1 MTTAVRPWPRF
12 ALAALLLGLHPAAV
26 PAQDSRAAGE
36 RALRAAHETILRAH
50 RENDLPAWTS
60 LEADEFVEAN
70 RGRVTFPTREER
82 RARRAPY
89 LRETRFTR
97 YEDLR
102 EPIVDVSDDGT
113 LGWVIA
119 RVAARGVRTTADGTR
134 EPVEF
139 VAAWV
144 ELYRKID
151 GRWRLV
157 GNVSNLASPEAGEG
171 GDEPPAGERLAESR
185 RLQRESVLAYRAG
198 AFAAFRV
205 KNDSALALRPD
216 HPSLVYNGAAAAAL
230 ARDTAAALRLLGRL
244 AEWGLAYDPG
254 QDSDF
259 DALRGVPE
267 FAAVRERLL
276 GNRAPRGR
284 AETAF
289 RLPEREM
296 IAEGLAYDP
305 ESRSFVVTDVR
316 HRSAWRLGGDGE
328 PAGRLVDGADGAPS
342 PLGMAID
349 PARRALWISGT
360 RVPESI
366 VPPADSGGAEAQVR
380 EYDLDTGALR
390 RVLALPGRAAD
401 GDTAGPA
408 PAAGDVAVEPGGTVL
423 VSDWRTGSLFRGVPD
438 SDTLVEV
445 LPPGSL
451 GSPQGIFPLP
461 DGSGAWV
468 ADYALGLAFVDF
480 RDASVEVAR
489 TWTTLLGADAVAADG
504 RRLLVVQNGVAPARL
519 LRLDLSADLRRI
531 ENVEVLLAAHP
542 DFGGPT
548 GLAVVDGVPYLI
560 ADGQWERFA
569 NGAPEPRE
577 LRRPQVLRVGP

>member
-1 MTTAVRPWPRF
+1 MTSGRPSPRF
-12 ALAALLLGLHPAAV
+12 ALAALLLGLHPAAGT
-26 PAQDSRAAGE
+26 AQDSAASDE

-60 LEADEFVEAN
+60 LEADAYVEVN
-70 RGRVTFPTREER
+70 GGRVTFPIREER

-102 EPIVDVSDDGT
+102 EPIVEVSDDGT
-113 LGWVIA
+113 VGWVIA
-119 RVAARGVRTTADGTR
+119 RVAARGTRTAADGTR
-134 EPVEF
+134 DPVEF

-157 GNVSNLASPEAGEG
+157 GNVSNLASPEA
-171 GDEPPAGERLAESR
+171 DEAADERSAGQRLAESR
-185 RLQRESVLAYRAG
+185 RLQRESILAYRAG
-198 AFAAFRV
+198 DITAFRV

-230 ARDTAAALRLLGRL
+230 AGDSAAALRLLGRL

-254 QDSDF
+254 QDDDF
-259 DALRGVPE
+259 AALRDVPE
-267 FAAVRERLL
+267 FAAVRQRLL

-284 AETAF
+284 AASAF

-305 ESRSFVVTDVR
+305 GSRSFVVTDVR
-316 HRSAWRLGGDGE
+316 HRSAWRLGRNGAS
-328 PAGRLVDGADGAPS
+328 PSRLVDAADGAPS
-342 PLGMAID
+342 PLGLAID

-366 VPPADSGGAEAQVR
+366 VTPGDSSSAEPQVR
-380 EYDLDTGALR
+380 EYDLDSGALR
-390 RVLALPGRAAD
+390 RVLLLPGRDAG
-401 GDTAGPA
+401 GDSVGPA

-423 VSDWRTGSLFRGVPD
+423 VSDWRTGALFRGVAGAD
-438 SDTLVEV
+438 MLVEV

-480 RDASVEVAR
+480 GDGSVDVAR
-489 TWTTLLGADAVAADG
+489 TRTTLLGADAVAADG

-519 LRLDLSADLRRI
+519 LQVDLSADPRRI

-548 GLAVVDGVPYLI
+548 GLTVVDGVPYLI

-569 NGAPEPRE
+569 DGAPDPQELEPPE
-577 LRRPQVLRVGP
+577 VLRVGP